1 MIDDRG
7 HSHDTACRCGCWHC
21 TVGPALD
28 RAIVSGHSVVID
40 LTDQLVVPDVEV
52 IELEANGVD
61 VTDHAGY
68 PAVHRSGNRTCW
80 ILSPGA
86 VL

>member
-1 MIDDRG
+1 MVPDRRHMHGDD
-7 HSHDTACRCGCWHC
+7 CRCRCWHC
-21 TVGPALD
+21 TIGVAID

-68 PAVHRSGNRTCW
+68 PVVHRSGTRTCW
-80 ILSPGA
+80 VLSPGA